1 MVFLEEPTGCMGSG
15 VGTSCLWGYS
25 FCHLFSPGSQ
35 IGKMAS

>member
-25 FCHLFSPGSQ
+25 FCHLLSPGSQ